1 MVIMFSIHG
10 EIETMKKL
18 GERIK
23 AQRLH
28 RNLSQYY
35 VAQVLGVTRPTYRKI
50 ETGDG
55 SVEFRHI
62 AKVIGFFD
70 RSEALGELVPEPEP
84 VVTLKNLLRPERQR
98 AGNARVNS

>member
-1 MVIMFSIHG
+1 MFSIHG
-10 EIETMKKL
+10 ELEAMKKL

-28 RNLSQYY
+28 RNLSQDY

-62 AKVIGFFD
+62 AKVIGFFE

-84 VVTLKNLLRPERQR
+84 VVRLENLLRPERQR
-98 AGNARVNS
+98 AGKARVKA